1 MTEEQLKKA
10 VELNGNL
17 DTLNCILR
25 HIYEY
30 DKGHWWSFFAPGT
43 DEDGIIMPDV
53 LRTEFIKAVNRSVE
67 IIQNEIKN
75 L

>member
-1 MTEEQLKKA
+1 MIKA
-10 VELNGNL
+10 IGGV
-17 DTLNCILR
+17 
-25 HIYEY
+25 
-30 DKGHWWSFFAPGT
+30 FFAPGT